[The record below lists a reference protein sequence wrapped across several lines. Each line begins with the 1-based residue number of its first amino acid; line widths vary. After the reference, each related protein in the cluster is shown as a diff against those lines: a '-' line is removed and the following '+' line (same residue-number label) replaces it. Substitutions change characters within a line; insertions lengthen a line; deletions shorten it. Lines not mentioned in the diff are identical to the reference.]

1 MGDVEGEV
9 DVDEEEY
16 DTEESEEEEED
27 VSEEDGGESDDEGI
41 DDLKRIYF
49 KSVPEGDEGG
59 KTTYLRK
66 VSGAAAP
73 AGSLCPL
80 CLLPAVA
87 ATTSHFDLTRRHS
100 DRLDRSARS

>member
-9 DVDEEEY
+9 DVDEEE
-16 DTEESEEEEED
+16 EL
-27 VSEEDGGESDDEGI
+27 SEEDGGESDDEGI

-66 VSGAAAP
+66 VSGSCPAAP